1 MGHRYPARRP
11 PRAGTCNIGTL
22 DARTLGASSTP
33 FPGPRAPRRGCQRP
47 ITVESLRQGSLVPQQ
62 GSRRPST
69 PTPNQHQS
77 APGPRSTGRQTSG
90 LSSPHGR
97 HPPPNLG
104 VRAPSPRDMQP
115 ESAGVFDASL
125 RGRHARAAGLGRPTL
140 HHLRAFPCVISGE
153 FADSVTGASKP
164 DLSGLQRQRLGVYG
178 GFKPANPEKSPKSP
192 PASHEDL
199 RSNGRRRRA
208 QRGLQPTPILGHRP
222 PS

>member
-164 DLSGLQRQRLGVYG
+164 DLSVSNASGSGSTAGSSPQIPRKVQSRHPLPTRTFGRMAGVVAPNA
-178 GFKPANPEKSPKSP
+178 GFN
-192 PASHEDL
+192 
-199 RSNGRRRRA
+199 
-208 QRGLQPTPILGHRP
+208 RP